1 MVFRNAFFAH
11 KLNSYKNLDHMFAI
25 ARPES
30 VSRLAK
36 RIFHLWPLFSGR
48 SKAPNC
54 DLRTVVNIVHRL
66 RF

>member
-25 ARPES
+25 ARPDRNAFFAHKLNSYKNLDHMFAIAPPES
-30 VSRLAK
+30 V
-36 RIFHLWPLFSGR
+36 
-48 SKAPNC
+48 
-54 DLRTVVNIVHRL
+54 RTVVNIVHRL